1 MNRRS
6 RQSMPAHAP
15 RLHVV
20 LVVLTLMASALVARA
35 IDLQLLNTEFYQRQG
50 DARHVRTVPID
61 VVRGAILDRN
71 GEPLAISTPVDSVWA
86 NPQEVLKEPKRIPE
100 LAEVLGLSAEELQR
114 KLGQRASRDFVYLR
128 RHVLPEKAAE
138 VTSLDIPG
146 VSLGRE
152 YRRFYPAG
160 EAASHVLGI
169 TDIDDRGQEGL
180 ELAFNDWLS
189 GEPGEK
195 RVVKDRWGRIIEDIE
210 LVRESEPG
218 RDLNTSLDR
227 RLQYLAYRELKQA
240 VSRHRAESGSVVVL
254 EVDTGE
260 ILAMV
265 NQPAFNPN
273 ERSRP
278 RDGSMR
284 NRAVTDVIEPGSVIK
299 PFSLA
304 AALESGRFYPHSKI
318 DTSPGYIQLDTY
330 TIKDHHNYG
339 VLDLTGILTKSSNVG
354 VSKIALSLEP
364 KHLWHMYERFGFGNV
379 TGSGFPGES
388 AGILPMYDRWR
399 EADHAA
405 VSYGYGLSTT
415 PLQLAQAYS
424 VIASEGRIRPPTFVH
439 GAQSTDSAV
448 LDPALARQVIQ
459 MMETVTAEE
468 GTGTRAALRNYRVAG
483 KTGTSRK
490 IVGDG
495 YADRYIAT
503 FAGFAPVS
511 DPQIVVVALIN
522 DPDTEAYYGGE
533 VAAPLFR
540 NVMEAALRIM
550 NVAPDDLLESG
561 PQYMAGGGQQ

>member
-6 RQSMPAHAP
+6 RQSMPAHAS

-35 IDLQLLNTEFYQRQG
+35 IDLQLLNAEFYQRQG

-71 GEPLAISTPVDSVWA
+71 GEPLAISTPVESVWA

-114 KLGQRASRDFVYLR
+114 KLGQRAARDFVYLR

-138 VTSLDIPG
+138 VAALGIQG
-146 VSLGRE
+146 VSLRRE

-160 EAASHVLGI
+160 EAASHILGI

-195 RVVKDRWGRIIEDIE
+195 RVVKDRWGRVIEDIE

-218 RDLNTSLDR
+218 RDLHSSLDR
-227 RLQYLAYRELKQA
+227 RLQYMAYRELKQA
-240 VSRHRAESGSVVVL
+240 VARHHAQSGSVVVL

-260 ILAMV
+260 VLAMV

-399 EADHAA
+399 ESDHAA
-405 VSYGYGLSTT
+405 VSYGYGLSAT

-439 GAQSTDSAV
+439 GAQSADSAV

-522 DPDTEAYYGGE
+522 DPDTDAYYGGE

-540 NVMEAALRIM
+540 SVMEAALRIM
-550 NVAPDDLLESG
+550 NVAPDDLLESS

>member
-6 RQSMPAHAP
+6 RQSMPAHAS

-35 IDLQLLNTEFYQRQG
+35 IDLQLLNAEFYQRQG

-71 GEPLAISTPVDSVWA
+71 GEPLAISTPVESVWA

-114 KLGQRASRDFVYLR
+114 KLGQRAARDFVYLR

-138 VTSLDIPG
+138 VSALGIPG
-146 VSLGRE
+146 VSLRRE

-195 RVVKDRWGRIIEDIE
+195 RVIKDRWGRVIEDIE

-218 RDLNTSLDR
+218 RDLHSSLDR
-227 RLQYLAYRELKQA
+227 RLQYMAYRELKQA
-240 VSRHRAESGSVVVL
+240 VARHHAQSGSVVVL

-260 ILAMV
+260 VLAMV

-399 EADHAA
+399 ESDHAA
-405 VSYGYGLSTT
+405 VSYGYGLSAT

-439 GAQSTDSAV
+439 GAQSADSAV

-522 DPDTEAYYGGE
+522 DPDTDAYYGGE

-540 NVMEAALRIM
+540 SVMEAALRIM
-550 NVAPDDLLESG
+550 NVAPDDLLESS

>member
-284 NRAVTDVIEPGSVIK
+284 NSAVSDVIEPGSVIK

-304 AALESGRFYPHSKI
+304 AA
-318 DTSPGYIQLDTY
+318 
-330 TIKDHHNYG
+330 
-339 VLDLTGILTKSSNVG
+339 
-354 VSKIALSLEP
+354 
-364 KHLWHMYERFGFGNV
+364 
-379 TGSGFPGES
+379 
-388 AGILPMYDRWR
+388 
-399 EADHAA
+399 
-405 VSYGYGLSTT
+405 
-415 PLQLAQAYS
+415 
-424 VIASEGRIRPPTFVH
+424 
-439 GAQSTDSAV
+439 
-448 LDPALARQVIQ
+448 
-459 MMETVTAEE
+459 
-468 GTGTRAALRNYRVAG
+468 
-483 KTGTSRK
+483 
-490 IVGDG
+490 
-495 YADRYIAT
+495 
-503 FAGFAPVS
+503 
-511 DPQIVVVALIN
+511 
-522 DPDTEAYYGGE
+522 
-533 VAAPLFR
+533 
-540 NVMEAALRIM
+540 
-550 NVAPDDLLESG
+550 
-561 PQYMAGGGQQ
+561 